1 MEVTIL
7 VALGSNLPA
16 TGYPS
21 PLATLRA
28 AILRLPAYGVQVQ
41 RQSRFYTSPAWPP
54 SDQPDYVNAVVA
66 VSTKLDP
73 PALLASLLRIEREFG
88 RARSVP
94 NAARTLDLD
103 LIAYEELVLRQPD
116 GSLQLPHPRAASRAF
131 VLVPLRDVAPGWR
144 HPVTGQKVDDLLAG
158 IDAAAIR
165 PLDG

>member
-16 TGYPS
+16 VGYPS
-21 PLATLRA
+21 PLATLRG
-28 AILRLPAYGVQVQ
+28 AILRLPAHGVQVE

-66 VSTKLDP
+66 VSTRLDP
-73 PALLASLLRIEREFG
+73 PALLAALLRIEREFG
-88 RARSVP
+88 RVRSAP

-103 LIAYEELVLRQPD
+103 LIAYDKLVLRLPD
-116 GSLQLPHPRAASRAF
+116 GSLELPHPRAASRAF
-131 VLVPLRDVAPGWR
+131 VLLPLRDVAPGWR
-144 HPVTGQKVDDLLAG
+144 HPVTGQTVGELVAG